1 MQEWIGL
8 SYWNPEQEWY
18 TGTKNENGRP
28 TGTENQGTVLN
39 QEQNWNQEQYLNH
52 EPCSVPQDI
61 SAWVFLGWD
70 RSVKQKGLV
79 LIEGLV

>member
-8 SYWNPEQEWY
+8 SYRNPEQEWY
-18 TGTKNENGRP
+18 TGTKNENATGTKNENGRP

-39 QEQNWNQEQYLNH
+39 QERNWNQERYLNH

-61 SAWVFLGWD
+61 SA
-70 RSVKQKGLV
+70 
-79 LIEGLV
+79 